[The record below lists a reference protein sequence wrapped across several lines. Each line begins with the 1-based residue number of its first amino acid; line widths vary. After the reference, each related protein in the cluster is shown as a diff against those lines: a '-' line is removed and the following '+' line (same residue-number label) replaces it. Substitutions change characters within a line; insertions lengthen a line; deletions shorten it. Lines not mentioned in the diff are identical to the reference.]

1 MLTEY
6 QEQFYREMGMCI
18 KRHMMENDL
27 TSMEIIG
34 IMDVMKTEVMEDV
47 MLGCCDCEGC
57 DVEDY
62 EDYDDGEEDAF

>member
-18 KRHMMENDL
+18 KRHMLENDL
-27 TSMEIIG
+27 TPMEIIG
-34 IMDVMKTEVMEDV
+34 IIDLVKTEVMEDV
-47 MLGCCDCEGC
+47 MLGGCDCESC
-57 DVEDY
+57 DV